1 MQLHSQLININFSNL
16 EIDPKALLAFQ
27 STSASTYLIDAEK
40 LTPFKGG
47 SASYY
52 FEMPLVYRKEG
63 KYFVIANWLYLQ
75 GQFASLIELNNELPV
90 VLLEAPPKSIESIAW
105 QYALH
110 SFARSNSRKTAIA
123 SLFRA
128 MLTSPIRHL
137 SSFSSAIVSKVKK
150 SSLETLCPGETRQS
164 IATQIS

>member
-40 LTPFKGG
+40 LTPFKSE

-90 VLLEAPPKSIESIAW
+90 VLLKAPPKSIESIAW

-123 SLFRA
+123 SLFRV

-137 SSFSSAIVSKVKK
+137 SSFSSAIVNKVKK

-164 IATQIS
+164 IATQLS